1 MHTQSNDYKM
11 KTRKRIFWLVAAII
25 IAAYIILINIL
36 ISAALIPSFMDRLEA
51 ADRITE
57 RSYNEQVQS
66 DELDQ
71 KVEETI
77 DETVEWYKTV
87 PLDFLEETSADGYHL
102 KAIEFYPGIEDGTG
116 NIIRTGE
123 DTHIWVLLL
132 HGYTGQKEEMYP
144 LARWYQQQDFHVIVP
159 DMRCQGESEGD
170 FIGMGYTDSEDNMLW
185 INEILRQD
193 PNARIVLHGQSMG
206 AACALMMSGREDLPE
221 NVMAVI
227 SDSAYTDAYSM
238 FCDRFQA
245 WFHLPPALVVPA
257 ANLFLQMRGGYDL
270 HDASALA
277 AVEHST
283 VTTLFIHGE
292 EDKMIPPA
300 MTQELYDAA
309 SCEKALL
316 IVPGAGHVQA
326 ADVAPEEYFD
336 MIGKVL
342 SSTRVNQGE

>member
-1 MHTQSNDYKM
+1 M
-11 KTRKRIFWLVAAII
+11 RKGRLFLLAAAIV
-25 IAAYIILINIL
+25 IAAYIILINVL
-36 ISAALIPSFMDRLEA
+36 VSAALIPSFMDRLET

-66 DELDQ
+66 DELDRQ
-71 KVEETI
+71 VKETI

-87 PLDFLEETSADGYHL
+87 PLDFLETESSDGYRL
-102 KAIEFYPGIEDGTG
+102 VSVEFFPGVEGAE
-116 NIIRTGE
+116 RQPE
-123 DTHIWVLLL
+123 DTHMWVLLL

-185 INEILRQD
+185 IREILRQD
-193 PNARIVLHGQSMG
+193 PEAKIILHGQSMG
-206 AACALMMSGREDLPE
+206 ASCALMMSGREDLPE

-238 FCDRFQA
+238 FCDRFHA
-245 WFHLPPALVVPA
+245 WFHLPPVLAVPA

-270 HDASALA
+270 RDASA
-277 AVEHST
+277 VP
-283 VTTLFIHGE
+283 TLFIHGE

-300 MTQELYDAA
+300 MVQELYDAA
-309 SCEKALL
+309 SCEKELM

-326 ADVAPEEYFD
+326 ADVAPEGYFD
-336 MIGKVL
+336 TILILLKNETSVIIK
-342 SSTRVNQGE
+342 NI